1 METFKALGLWI
12 QFYLSRVRVLG
23 IVDLHIRV
31 KGDIIPD
38 IGILLE
44 LAGCIVSTPKCLPP
58 PLTSVRDGKCYCC
71 FAFFKVPLTWLKLE
85 TTLHAILMTRKGKKA
100 TYPSQKRFLHDGL
113 FPPRGS
119 SVGGIGGTI
128 MFEGAHRPLML
139 PMGHQHCGTHG
150 LLVLAYLAKSPET
163 RVA

>member
-58 PLTSVRDGKCYCC
+58 PLTSVRDGNCYCC
-71 FAFFKVPLTWLKLE
+71 FAFFKVPLTWLKSWKL
-85 TTLHAILMTRKGKKA
+85 LYMQSSWQGKGKKQLTLA
-100 TYPSQKRFLHDGL
+100 KKRFLRDGL
-113 FPPRGS
+113 FPPSGS
-119 SVGGIGGTI
+119 SVSGIGGTI
-128 MFEGAHRPLML
+128 KVEGAHRPLM
-139 PMGHQHCGTHG
+139 PMGHRRGTHG
-150 LLVLAYLAKSPET
+150 LLVLACLAKSPAT